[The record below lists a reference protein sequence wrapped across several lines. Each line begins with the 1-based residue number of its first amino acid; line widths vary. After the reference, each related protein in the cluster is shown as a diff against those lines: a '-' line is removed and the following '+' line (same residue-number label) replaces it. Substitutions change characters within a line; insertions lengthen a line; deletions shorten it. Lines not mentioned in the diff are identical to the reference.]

1 MVTWR
6 KLPLND
12 GEVYVNI
19 ADENASHTLMCRDQ
33 LEVPNDETRRVLEE
47 RRIQVF
53 NDDTKLFEEMLINHK
68 YPNYPFANKDACE
81 SRHFRQTFGA
91 DNIIHRECL
100 NELDFCNKDA
110 DGDTYNWSKNSSISY
125 AQNPNGATK
134 EEICASCT
142 SNDASVKALFRN
154 VDGSLECRDLL
165 DSQFVENNVIT
176 DCPQD
181 SFVSEDRLHC
191 IELKQLIR
199 NSYQD
204 PAWAVFKE
212 NVGESFYRFNGI
224 ADLRQSD
231 DGTFMASPQN

>member
-1 MVTWR
+1 MQVTPFCGNVCPQDNLLINER
-6 KLPLND
+6 TNKCENPLLTCSSGLNGKVFSRRIILNEDKSNNSFTCGDDLPQLTYYKRVNGNLEETPLND

-33 LEVPNDETRRVLEE
+33 LEVPNDETRRVCIG
-47 RRIQVF
+47 RTPNQVF

-125 AQNPNGATK
+125 TQNPNGATK

-142 SNDASVKALFRN
+142 SNDASVKHFFETLMDHWN
-154 VDGSLECRDLL
+154 VE
-165 DSQFVENNVIT
+165 I
-176 DCPQD
+176 
-181 SFVSEDRLHC
+181 
-191 IELKQLIR
+191 
-199 NSYQD
+199 Y
-204 PAWAVFKE
+204 
-212 NVGESFYRFNGI
+212 
-224 ADLRQSD
+224 
-231 DGTFMASPQN
+231 